1 MADFEQWKEY
11 FIANRQDALITFFE
25 PFAGS
30 HEAARSLVE
39 QCRDIKS
46 DRRPLRIMNAIE
58 RLGRLSEEIAGR
70 PLEGTALSVLFLV
83 VSIETIYS
91 LAEFGPAKKVEILI
105 EFFKKFVI
113 PQDRER
119 LRQGIRRSM
128 ADNSGALSRGQPL
141 SLEAIARIVN
151 ELRNLFAH
159 EGEISAFAFADPK
172 MGQELNVLDVKEAE
186 GEEKVEHAYD
196 VTLELIEFR
205 FIVLRGCVN
214 FLQKALYLRGP
225 CEETL

>member
-1 MADFEQWKEY
+1 MTDFEQWKEY
-11 FIANRQDALITFFE
+11 FIANRQESLITFFE
-25 PFAGS
+25 PFS
-30 HEAARSLVE
+30 KSNETARALVE
-39 QCRDIKS
+39 QCRDIQS

-91 LAEFGPAKKVEILI
+91 LAELGPTKKVEILI

-119 LRQGIRRSM
+119 LSQGIRRSM
-128 ADNSGALSRGQPL
+128 ADNSGALPCGQSL

-159 EGEISAFAFADPK
+159 EGETSAFAFADPK
-172 MGQELNVLDVKEAE
+172 IGQELNVLNVKEAE

-196 VTLELIEFR
+196 VSLDLSEFR
-205 FIVLRGCVN
+205 CIVLRGCVN
-214 FLQKALYLRGP
+214 FLRK
-225 CEETL
+225 TLHPENL